1 MIFWETSMH
10 PKRVLHRTAFNSRM
24 LAPAAIGIA
33 ALVLGGC
40 TQSRARQDTYKV
52 ANSTCSYM
60 MPTVSGTRTYAPAK
74 PSTSSEAEPKSAP
87 DSQIAYPNPETPAFC
102 DRPLSDTLPSSLEM
116 ADYTHLLNAT
126 GLLAILQQDGP
137 FTVFGIPNSALE
149 TYDAQTGNKLT
160 SPDNKAVIKEMLSY
174 TIVKGR
180 WPLAKIKQA
189 ALASPTQSVG
199 LPTLNGQLLSAWV
212 DGQSG
217 QVVIGNGQGMVS
229 HLWVTGIPQ
238 SNGVL
243 YFIQDLVLP
252 PIAQQNAGTSTPVSA
267 APSVSPVPPVSKA
280 QAQASTVAARTQPAT
295 ATYTSRKGNLTTP
308 PVLQLP

>member
-1 MIFWETSMH
+1 MH
-10 PKRVLHRTAFNSRM
+10 LKRVLYRTAFNPRA

-33 ALVLGGC
+33 ALALAGC

-60 MPTVSGTRTYAPAK
+60 MPTVSGTRTYMPAQQ
-74 PSTSSEAEPKSAP
+74 TQQLGREPKSAP

-116 ADYTHLLNAT
+116 ADYTHLLNTT
-126 GLLAILQQDGP
+126 GLLATLQRSGP

-160 SPDNKAVIKEMLSY
+160 NPDNTAVIKEILSY

-212 DGQSG
+212 DGPSG
-217 QVVIGNGQGMVS
+217 QVVIGNGQGMTS

-243 YFIQDLVLP
+243 YFTQDLVLP
-252 PIAQQNAGTSTPVSA
+252 PVAQQNAGASTSASAVSV
-267 APSVSPVPPVSKA
+267 APANPLPTAQAQAQA

-295 ATYTSRKGNLTTP
+295 ATYTSRKENLTTP

>member
-1 MIFWETSMH
+1 MH
-10 PKRVLHRTAFNSRM
+10 SKRVLYRTAFTSRA

-60 MPTVSGTRTYAPAK
+60 MPTVSGTRTYVPTQQSQNFAG
-74 PSTSSEAEPKSAP
+74 AEPKGAP
-87 DSQIAYPNPETPAFC
+87 DSKIAYPNPETPAFC

-116 ADYTHLLNAT
+116 ADYTHLLTAT

-160 SPDNKAVIKEMLSY
+160 SPDNTAVIKEILSY

-212 DGQSG
+212 DGPSG
-217 QVVIGNGQGMVS
+217 QVVIGNGQGMTS

-243 YFIQDLVLP
+243 YFTQDLVLP
-252 PIAQQNAGTSTPVSA
+252 PVAQQNAATSTSASA
-267 APSVSPVPPVSKA
+267 ASVTPANPLPTAQAQAQA
-280 QAQASTVAARTQPAT
+280 QAQASQGIRIFRFGFCLVSKNVYFIFLLEMERM
-295 ATYTSRKGNLTTP
+295 
-308 PVLQLP
+308 

>member
-10 PKRVLHRTAFNSRM
+10 LKHVLYRTAFNPRA

-33 ALVLGGC
+33 ALALGGC

-74 PSTSSEAEPKSAP
+74 PSQTREVEPKSAP
-87 DSQIAYPNPETPAFC
+87 DSRVAYPNPETPAFC

-116 ADYTHLLNAT
+116 ADYTHLLNTT
-126 GLLAILQQDGP
+126 GLLTTLQRSGP

-149 TYDAQTGNKLT
+149 TYNAQTGDKLT
-160 SPDNKAVIKEMLSY
+160 SPDNTAVIKEMLSY

-180 WPLAKIKQA
+180 WPLAKIKHA

-212 DGQSG
+212 DNQSG
-217 QVVIGNGQGMVS
+217 QVVIGNGQGMTS

-243 YFIQDLVLP
+243 YFMQDLILP
-252 PIAQQNAGTSTPVSA
+252 PMPQQSASATTPVSA
-267 APSVSPVPPVSKA
+267 ASVTPVSRPLPTA
-280 QAQASTVAARTQPAT
+280 QAQAQAQAQA
-295 ATYTSRKGNLTTP
+295 
-308 PVLQLP
+308 